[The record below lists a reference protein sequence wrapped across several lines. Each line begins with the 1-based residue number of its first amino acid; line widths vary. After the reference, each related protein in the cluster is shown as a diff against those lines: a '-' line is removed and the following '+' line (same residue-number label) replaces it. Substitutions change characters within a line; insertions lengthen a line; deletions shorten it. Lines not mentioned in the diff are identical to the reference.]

1 MTTTRFRSLVAHFLP
16 LSLAVG
22 LSLAAPAHAWIGD
35 DQDGNS
41 QGDDNQGDGRARG
54 GPALPEPSSWLAM
67 GVGLLVV
74 GPYVRNR
81 LRPQR

>member
-1 MTTTRFRSLVAHFLP
+1 MATRIRSLVAHLLP
-16 LSLAVG
+16 LCLVVG
-22 LSLAAPAHAWIGD
+22 LSLAAPAHAWGGD
-35 DQDGNS
+35 NQDGNS
-41 QGDDNQGDGRARG
+41 QGEETGRR
-54 GPALPEPSSWLAM
+54 GPATPEPSSWLAL